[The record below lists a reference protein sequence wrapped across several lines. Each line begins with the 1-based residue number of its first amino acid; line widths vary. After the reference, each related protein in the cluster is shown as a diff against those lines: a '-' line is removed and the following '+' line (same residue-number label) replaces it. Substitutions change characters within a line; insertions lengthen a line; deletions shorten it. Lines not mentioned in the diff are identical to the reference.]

1 MEAKGPTVNI
11 NNHISKRC
19 SEIYSGIIIE
29 DITLKILSSG
39 DVSFDL
45 EKIKEAYYQMIT
57 IEEKMMQKKI
67 SKRNFQLIIL
77 SFEKKPERYKYVD
90 LSS

>member
-57 IEEKMMQKKI
+57 IEEKMMQKKFP
-67 SKRNFQLIIL
+67 KETFNL
-77 SFEKKPERYKYVD
+77 
-90 LSS
+90 